1 MVGSDSWTTEVV
13 PNPDPDLSFP
23 VHQELITKNGVFN
36 LENLVFDDLIADG
49 VQEFLFVVTPLRLKG
64 ATGSP
69 ARPIA
74 IR

>member
-13 PNPDPDLSFP
+13 PNPNPELVFP

-36 LENLVFDDLIADG
+36 LENMVFEELVRDR
-49 VQEFLFVVTPLRLKG
+49 VYEFLFIHTPIRYKG